1 MLRLTLTNLRA
12 RKLRVLASSVAVLL
26 GVAFMAGTMV
36 LSDTMGASF
45 DELVEDLYSNTSAAV
60 RGERAF
66 DNPDPFGAPS
76 RALVDEEVLAAVESV
91 DGVESI
97 FPHVE
102 GYAQIVGADGDPI
115 GDPGMGAPTFGV
127 SWPADER
134 FNPLTLVEGRGPER
148 GDEAVIDKASAD
160 LGGLAVGDRTRILTA
175 SGPASVTVVG
185 IARWGDADS
194 PLGASITAL
203 LPGYA
208 EELMTAPGRFHQ
220 IQVIAADGVSDEEIR
235 DRIAA
240 ALPDGL
246 EVVTAD
252 ELIAEEQG
260 DIREL
265 ISFFG
270 TFMLTFALVAL
281 FVGSFIIYNTFSIL
295 VAQRNREMALLRA
308 LGASRR
314 QVLGGLLAEAVVV
327 GLIASVLGMIAGV
340 GVATGLKALLAA
352 FGLDVPAGGIVITG
366 NTLLAA
372 LVAGLVV
379 TVAAAVVPARRAS
392 RVPPVAAMADVAIAE
407 SNRIRSRSAVGVL
420 VVIAGGVLLATGLFV
435 LESNALLAVGAGA
448 AVLFV
453 GVAILGPLISRPAT
467 LLLGA
472 PLARFRGVTGSI
484 ARENA
489 LRSPK
494 RTAATASALMI
505 GVALVGFITIFAASA
520 RASLDDIIDRSFR
533 GDFVVDSG
541 TFGFGGFDPGLADRL
556 GDLPEIE
563 AATGARVGQ
572 AEVDGSVVYL
582 LGVDPSKIDAIF
594 DVGIVAGDVDG
605 LDSESV
611 AVWLDKA
618 EEEGWQVGD
627 TVSVRFAET
636 GSRDLEIAVLFTNR
650 ELVGSVYA
658 VGHAVFDEHYPVQLD
673 TSIFLAAASGA
684 DPESVRI
691 SVEALADEYPTAT
704 VLDQTEFKQA
714 QAASFDALLGLVYV
728 LLFLAILIALMGI
741 ANTLA
746 LSILE
751 RTRELGLLR
760 AVGMTRAQMR
770 SSVRW
775 ESVIIAVFGALL
787 GLVIG
792 VFFGWAMV
800 TALADEGI
808 GRFVIPVG
816 SLAVI
821 VVLAALAGV
830 VAAVLPARRAARID
844 ILQAIATN

>member
-1 MLRLTLTNLRA
+1 MLRTTITNLRA

-45 DELVEDLYSNTSAAV
+45 DELVEDLYANTSAAV

-66 DNPDPFGAPS
+66 DSPDPFGAPS
-76 RALVDEEVLAAVESV
+76 RALLDDDVLAAVETV
-91 DGVESI
+91 DGVDST

-102 GYAQIVGADGDPI
+102 GYAQIIGTDGDPI

-134 FNPLTLVEGRGPER
+134 FNPLTVVEGRGPER
-148 GDEAVIDKASAD
+148 GDEAVIDQASASA
-160 LGGLAVGDRTRILTA
+160 GGLEVGDRTRILTA
-175 SGPASVTVVG
+175 SGPASITIVG

-208 EELMTAPGRFHQ
+208 EELMTAPGRYHQ
-220 IQVIAADGVSDEEIR
+220 IQVIAVDGVSDAAIR
-235 DRIAA
+235 DRLAA
-240 ALPDGL
+240 ALPGGL
-246 EVVTAD
+246 EVVTAE

-260 DIREL
+260 EIREL

-270 TFMLTFALVAL
+270 TFMLTFALIAL

-308 LGASRR
+308 LGASRG
-314 QVLGGLLAEAVVV
+314 QVLGGLLAEAVVI
-327 GLIASVLGMIAGV
+327 GLIASVLGMIGGI
-340 GVATGLKALLAA
+340 GVAAGLKALLSLL
-352 FGLDVPAGGIVITG
+352 GLDVPAGGVVITG
-366 NTLLAA
+366 GTVVAA
-372 LVAGLVV
+372 LFAGLVV
-379 TVAAAVVPARRAS
+379 TVAAAIVPARRAS
-392 RVPPVAAMADVAIAE
+392 RIAPVAAMSDVGIAE
-407 SNRIRSRSAVGVL
+407 ASRIRTRSAVGVL
-420 VVIAGGVLLATGLFV
+420 VVVAGASLLGAGLFL
-435 LESNALLAVGAGA
+435 LESNELAAVGAGA

-453 GVAILGPLISRPAT
+453 GVAVLGPLISRPAT
-467 LLLGA
+467 LALGA
-472 PLARFRGVTGSI
+472 PLARLRGVTGSI

-494 RTAATASALMI
+494 RTASTASALMI

-541 TFGFGGFDPGLADRL
+541 TFGFGGFDPGLATRL
-556 GDLPEIE
+556 GELPEIE
-563 AATGARVGQ
+563 AATGARVGT
-572 AEVDGSVVYL
+572 AEVDDSVVYL
-582 LGVDPSKIDAIF
+582 LGVDPARIDAIF
-594 DVGIVAGDVDG
+594 DVGVVAGEVDD
-605 LDSESV
+605 LDAASV
-611 AVWLDKA
+611 AVWADKA
-618 EEEGWQVGD
+618 EAEGWQLGD
-627 TVSVRFAET
+627 TVPVRFAET
-636 GSRDLEIAVLFTNR
+636 GLHELEIAVLFTNR

-658 VGHAVFDEHYPVQLD
+658 VGHDVFDEHFPVQLD
-673 TSIFLAAASGA
+673 TSIFLATSPGVAADDA
-684 DPESVRI
+684 RAAI
-691 SVEALADEYPTAT
+691 EALADEYPTAS
-704 VLDQTEFKQA
+704 VLDLTEFKAA
-714 QAASFDALLGLVYV
+714 QSASFDALLGLVYV
-728 LLFLAILIALMGI
+728 LLFLAVLIALMGI

-770 SSVRW
+770 AAVRW
-775 ESVIIAVFGALL
+775 ESVIISVFGTLL

-792 VFFGWAMV
+792 VFFGWALV

-808 GRFVIPVG
+808 GRFVVPVG
-816 SLAVI
+816 SLALI

-830 VAAVLPARRAARID
+830 VAAILPARRASRID
-844 ILQAIATN
+844 ILRAIATN